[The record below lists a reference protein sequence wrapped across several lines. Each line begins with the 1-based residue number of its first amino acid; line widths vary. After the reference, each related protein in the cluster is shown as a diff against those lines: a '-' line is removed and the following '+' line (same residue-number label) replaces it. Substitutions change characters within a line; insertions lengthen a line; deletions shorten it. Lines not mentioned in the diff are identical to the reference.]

1 MLVEFRVSNFG
12 SIKDEQCLSLT
23 AIKSK
28 EPRPELIETGSLA
41 LPGLLPCAAIYGP
54 NASGKTTIIRALETM
69 KRIVRESS
77 NESNVGTSLPIVPF
91 LLDKDSSHR
100 PSTFEITVLL
110 DKIRYQY
117 GFKADADRVH
127 GEWLLV
133 YKTHRAQHWFER
145 DEDVEDGKDP
155 YVFSPLFKG
164 QKETWKTATRKNA
177 LFLSTA
183 VQLNCDS
190 LKQLYTWISSELIV
204 MPSGELSH
212 IFSTSRLGEPSRRDE
227 ILGFMNAAD
236 FGIRDLEI
244 DRRHVRGWRLKGD
257 RESNKSEPMIEEWDQ
272 PFPLFHHK
280 CEQGEATFPL
290 EQESQGTQRYFAL
303 AGPIL
308 DILEKGRTLVIDEIE
323 ASIHPLLLKRIIE
336 LFQSGRRN
344 QNGAQL
350 IATTH
355 STSLLRWK
363 ILNRDQIWFTDKN
376 NDLATI
382 LFSLSDFAARNN
394 EAVEKNYLEGRYG
407 ALPVLLDDGLE
418 LDDIEKLGCN

>member
-1 MLVEFRVSNFG
+1 MLIEFRVSNFG
-12 SIKDEQCLSLT
+12 SIRDGICLSL
-23 AIKSK
+23 AAVKSK
-28 EPRPELIETGSLA
+28 ETRLELIETGNQA

-54 NASGKTTIIRALETM
+54 NASGKTTIIHALETM

-77 NESNVGTSLPIVPF
+77 NESNVGATLPIVPF
-91 LLDKDSSHR
+91 LLDKDSSQK

-117 GFKADADRVH
+117 GFKADTERIH

-145 DEDVEDGKDP
+145 DEDVEEGKDP
-155 YVFSPLFKG
+155 YVFSPLFRG
-164 QKETWKTATRKNA
+164 QKEIWKTATRKNA

-183 VQLNCDS
+183 VQLNCEP
-190 LKQLYTWISSELIV
+190 LKQLYKWIASELIV

-212 IFSTSRLGEPSRRDE
+212 IFSTSRLEEPSRRAE
-227 ILGFMNAAD
+227 ILSFMNAAD
-236 FGIRDLEI
+236 FGIRNLETEK
-244 DRRHVRGWRLKGD
+244 RHVRGWKLKG
-257 RESNKSEPMIEEWDQ
+257 EPMIEEWDQ
-272 PFPLFHHK
+272 PFPMFHHK
-280 CEQGEATFPL
+280 CDQGEATFPL

-336 LFQSGRRN
+336 LFQSSRRN
-344 QNGAQL
+344 RNGAQL

-363 ILNRDQIWFTDKN
+363 ILNRDQIWFTEKN
-376 NDLATI
+376 NALATI

-418 LDDIEKLGCN
+418 FDDIEKLGCD